1 MPRVPVVPTQQ
12 LNPQGPAQYSAPGVV
27 PVQDQ
32 SPRQA
37 MAMGEAFQ
45 QAGQQWGAYAAD
57 IQRRQDIAETEEQFN
72 KVAEDDN
79 NEFAKFSQLRGKAAV
94 DAHEAFDKSQQQR
107 YRVALE
113 RAKNDQQRQ
122 WLKEKLADR
131 RVQVIGQAA
140 AHKEGQ
146 LAVQRYGVAQ
156 QSTKQAVDDV
166 VKLGPSEKNLQAV
179 RDRATEQ
186 AQLAGV
192 DPEPRVKLAIS
203 DAHVGVAQRY
213 IDNDKPGEA
222 VKWLADHQQEMD
234 PDAFAK
240 ANRVARGRFVE
251 WGARQL
257 DQNVPDIRQRMG
269 VIEEWKAAGRI
280 NGDEAESARR
290 HVLQLEDVRQKQQAE
305 EQQVARQQAEA
316 WLRANPL
323 LSLDQAPQLA
333 QEVIRTG
340 AMPRAVQS
348 TVPGYRE
355 SLNRIPMQVLQQMS
369 DAQLDNVLSRGLS
382 PSDAREF
389 AAVVRGDFTTYT
401 TEKRIKDT
409 LVGLI
414 GPKPA
419 GDAGDA
425 WELQRARF
433 DRMVD
438 DRSRALQQELRRK
451 PEPNE
456 IQERILDPMLRDK
469 IKFDDNWVFD
479 DPEMPLMSAILR
491 GRIPTDE
498 AGRANYGEAGSVYV
512 DTPMGPH
519 FLRSMPVEDMKRLAA
534 DWEKAHPGESLPASE
549 MSRQYL
555 LQARMALP
563 KPMQG
568 ADSQVETLR
577 KMGMFGPATLVPSDF
592 GVKK

>member
-1 MPRVPVVPTQQ
+1 
-12 LNPQGPAQYSAPGVV
+12 
-27 PVQDQ
+27 
-32 SPRQA
+32 

-45 QAGQQWGAYAAD
+45 QAGQQWGDYAAG
-57 IQRRQDIAETEEQFN
+57 IQKRQDIAETEEQFN
-72 KVAEDDN
+72 KTAEDDN
-79 NEFAKFSQLRGKAAV
+79 NEFAKFSALKGKAAV
-94 DAHEAFDKSQQQR
+94 DAFESFDKSQQQR

-113 RAKNDQQRQ
+113 RAKNETQRQ
-122 WLKEKLADR
+122 WLKEKLGDR
-131 RVQVIGQAA
+131 RVQVLGRAT

-146 LAVQRYGVAQ
+146 LAVYRYGVAE
-156 QSTKQAVDDV
+156 SATRQAVSDAVTFAD
-166 VKLGPSEKNLQAV
+166 GSDGASYFAAV

-192 DPEPRVKLAIS
+192 DPEPVAKLAVS
-203 DAHVGVAQRY
+203 DAHVGIAQRY

-222 VKWLADHQQEMD
+222 GKWLADHQQEMD

-269 VIEEWKAAGRI
+269 VIEEWKEAGRI

-323 LSLDQAPQLA
+323 LSLEQAPQLA
-333 QEVIRTG
+333 QEVMRTG

-348 TVPGYRE
+348 TIPGYRD
-355 SLNRIPMQVLQQMS
+355 SLDRIPIQAFQKMS

-382 PSDAREF
+382 PSDAKEF
-389 AAVVRGDFTTYT
+389 KAIVRGDFTTLS
-401 TEKRIKDT
+401 TERRVKDT
-409 LVGLI
+409 LVSLI
-414 GPKPA
+414 GPKPN
-419 GDAGDA
+419 GDAGDTWDA
-425 WELQRARF
+425 QRAQF
-433 DRMVD
+433 DQIIDKRV
-438 DRSRALQQELRRK
+438 RALSQELRH
-451 PEPNE
+451 EPSPVE
-456 IQERILDPMLRDK
+456 IQERILDPMLMDK
-469 IKFDDNWVFD
+469 VKFNEWSLWNL
-479 DPEMPLMSAILR
+479 DPEMPLMGAILR
-491 GRIPTDE
+491 GKIPTDQ
-498 AGRANYGEAGSVYV
+498 AGRANYGEAGEVYV
-512 DTPMGPH
+512 DTPAGPH
-519 FLRSMPVEDMKRLAA
+519 YLRSIPVEDMKRLAA
-534 DWEKAHPGESLPASE
+534 DWERAHPGEPLPASE

-555 LQARMALP
+555 LQARMAIP
-563 KPMQG
+563 KPIQG

-577 KMGMFGPATLVPSDF
+577 KMGMFGPATLVPPDL